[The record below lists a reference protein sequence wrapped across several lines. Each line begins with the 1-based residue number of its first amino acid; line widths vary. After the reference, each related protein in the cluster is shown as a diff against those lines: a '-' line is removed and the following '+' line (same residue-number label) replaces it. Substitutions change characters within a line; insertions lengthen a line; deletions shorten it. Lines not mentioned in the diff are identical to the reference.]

1 MKRNLKI
8 MAWFLLAFII
18 ALYLNGLAIMAASS

>member
-8 MAWFLLAFII
+8 MGWFLLAFLI
-18 ALYLNGLAIMAASS
+18 ALYLNGLAIKAGKA